1 MKKITIATRGSA
13 LALWQA
19 NHIKERLQQQYK
31 DLEVELSIIKTKGD
45 IILDVPLAKVGGKG
59 LFVKEIEDALLTGTA
74 DLAVH
79 SMKDVPMVLPEGLT
93 LGAIPERENRYDVF
107 LSKNYHS
114 LDALPQHAVLGTSSL
129 RRQAQVLAL
138 RPDLTIK
145 MLRGNV
151 QTRINKML
159 NGEFD
164 AIILASAGIKRLGLS
179 VPYEVPLTPPQFLP
193 ACGQGALGIEIRKD
207 RQDII
212 ERIAFLNHRETQI
225 CVEAERSFLKTLD
238 GGCQVPI
245 ASHSQLNGNTLI
257 FEGLVAEPNAGRV
270 IRYTLEDN
278 VENRIALGE
287 NVAGKILE
295 NGGKEIL
302 EQLYNNE
309 EQK

>member
-19 NHIKERLQQQYK
+19 NHIKELLQNKYK

-59 LFVKEIEDALLTGTA
+59 LFVKEIEDALLSGSA

-79 SMKDVPMVLPEGLT
+79 SMKDVPMVLPPKLT

-107 LSKNYHS
+107 LSKNYKN
-114 LDALPQHAVLGTSSL
+114 LDELPKNAVLGTSSL
-129 RRQAQVLAL
+129 RRQAQILAL

-145 MLRGNV
+145 ILRGNV

-159 NGEFD
+159 NGEYD
-164 AIILASAGIKRLGLS
+164 AIILASAGINRLGLS
-179 VPYEVPLTPPQFLP
+179 VPYQVALTAPQFLP
-193 ACGQGALGIEIRKD
+193 ACGQGALGIEIHED

-212 ERIAFLNHRETQI
+212 DLIAFLNHKETQI
-225 CVEAERSFLKTLD
+225 CVEAERSFLKSLD

-245 ASHSQLNGNTLI
+245 ASHSQLKGDTLI
-257 FEGLVAEPNAGRV
+257 LEGLVAEPDASKI
-270 IRYTLEDN
+270 IRYTLEDSTQ
-278 VENRIALGE
+278 NRIALGE
-287 NVAGKILE
+287 NLAKKILE

-302 EQLYNNE
+302 EHLYNE
-309 EQK
+309 EIK

>member
-19 NHIKERLQQQYK
+19 NHIKELLENKYK

-59 LFVKEIEDALLTGTA
+59 LFVKEIEDALLSGSA

-79 SMKDVPMVLPEGLT
+79 SMKDVPMILPPKLI
-93 LGAIPERENRYDVF
+93 LGAIPEREDRYDVF
-107 LSKNYHS
+107 LSKNYKN
-114 LDALPQHAVLGTSSL
+114 LNELPQKAVLGTSSL
-129 RRQAQVLAL
+129 RRQAQILTL

-179 VPYEVPLTPPQFLP
+179 VPYQVKLTAPEFLP
-193 ACGQGALGIEIRKD
+193 ACGQGALGIEIRED
-207 RQDII
+207 RQDVIDL
-212 ERIAFLNHRETQI
+212 IAFLNHKETQI
-225 CVEAERSFLKTLD
+225 CVEAERSFLKSLD

-245 ASHSQLNGNTLI
+245 ASHSELKGDTLI
-257 FEGLVAEPNAGRV
+257 LEGLVAEPDASKI
-270 IRYTLEDN
+270 IRYTLEDS
-278 VENRIALGE
+278 VQNRIALGE
-287 NVAGKILE
+287 NLARKILD
-295 NGGKEIL
+295 NGGREIL
-302 EQLYNNE
+302 EHLYNE
-309 EQK
+309 EIK

>member
-19 NHIKERLQQQYK
+19 NHIKERLQQQDK

-59 LFVKEIEDALLTGTA
+59 LFVKEIEDALLNGTA

>member
-1 MKKITIATRGSA
+1 MKKIIIATRGSA

-19 NHIKERLQQQYK
+19 NHIKELLQQKYK

-59 LFVKEIEDALLTGTA
+59 LFVKEIEDALLTGKA

-79 SMKDVPMVLPEGLT
+79 SMKDVPMVLPQGLT

-107 LSKNYHS
+107 LSKNYKS
-114 LDALPQHAVLGTSSL
+114 LAELPQNAILGTSSL
-129 RRQAQVLAL
+129 RRQAQILAL

-159 NGEFD
+159 SGEFD

-193 ACGQGALGIEIRKD
+193 ACGQGALGIEIRED

-212 ERIAFLNHRETQI
+212 ELIAFLNHRETQI

-245 ASHSQLNGNTLI
+245 ASHSQLKGNTLI
-257 FEGLVAEPNAGRV
+257 LEGLVAEPNADKI
-270 IRYTLEDN
+270 IRYTLEDSL
-278 VENRIALGE
+278 ENRVALGE
-287 NVAGKILE
+287 NVAKKILE

-302 EQLYNNE
+302 EHLYNNE
-309 EQK
+309 E

>member
-1 MKKITIATRGSA
+1 MKKLTIATRGSA

-19 NHIKERLQQQYK
+19 NHIKELLQNKYIG
-31 DLEVELSIIKTKGD
+31 LEVELSIIKTKGD

-59 LFVKEIEDALLTGTA
+59 LFVKEIEDALLSGSA

-79 SMKDVPMVLPEGLT
+79 SMKDVPMELPPRLI

-107 LSKNYHS
+107 LSKNYKS
-114 LDALPQHAVLGTSSL
+114 LEELPQNAVLGTSSL
-129 RRQAQVLAL
+129 RRQAQILAL

-159 NGEFD
+159 NGEYD
-164 AIILASAGIKRLGLS
+164 AIILASAGINRLGLS
-179 VPYEVPLTPPQFLP
+179 VPCQVPLTAPEFLP
-193 ACGQGALGIEIRKD
+193 ACGQGALGIEIRED

-212 ERIAFLNHRETQI
+212 DLIAFLNHRETQI
-225 CVEAERSFLKTLD
+225 CVEAERSFLKSLD

-245 ASHSQLNGNTLI
+245 ASHSRLKGDTLVL
-257 FEGLVAEPNAGRV
+257 EGLVAEPDASKI
-270 IRYTLEDN
+270 IRCTLEDSI
-278 VENRIALGE
+278 ENRIALGE
-287 NVAGKILE
+287 NLAGKILE

-302 EQLYNNE
+302 EHLYNE
-309 EQK
+309 EIK

>member
-19 NHIKERLQQQYK
+19 NHIKELLLQKYK
-31 DLEVELSIIKTKGD
+31 DLEIELSIIKTKGD

-59 LFVKEIEDALLTGTA
+59 LFVKEIEDALLSGSA

-79 SMKDVPMVLPEGLT
+79 SMKDVPMVLPKGLV
-93 LGAIPERENRYDVF
+93 LGAIPEREDRYDVF
-107 LSKNYHS
+107 LSKKYKN
-114 LDALPQHAVLGTSSL
+114 LDELPQHAVLGTSSL

-138 RPDLTIK
+138 RPDLAIK

-159 NGEFD
+159 SGEFD

-179 VPYEVPLTPPQFLP
+179 VPYEVPLTAPEFLP
-193 ACGQGALGIEIRKD
+193 ACGQGALGIEIRED

-212 ERIAFLNHRETQI
+212 ELIAFLNHRETQI

-245 ASHSQLNGNTLI
+245 ASHTQLNGSTLI
-257 FEGLVAEPNAGRV
+257 FEGLVAEPNAGKV
-270 IRYTLEDN
+270 IRCTLEDN
-278 VENRIALGE
+278 AQNRIALGE
-287 NVAGKILE
+287 NVARKILE

-302 EQLYNNE
+302 EQLYNN
-309 EQK
+309 